1 MSRHILPAQTPT
13 LTIAQLTPHRPVD
26 RFQARDSAGDE
37 SRHHPQGGTPRSH
50 RSYRITIRGPAA
62 AHPPRFGAFMIR
74 QRLAILL
81 VLPIIIAAL
90 APSDATLAQQPL
102 PAAIIQAQSL
112 DAEAQKTIADYIAE
126 PLRKLE
132 SAEFKELKSARE
144 HLLEPLKS
152 ATISVAFRQEYA
164 KGVLPRLAA
173 VAAGKADLNSVNAL
187 RIMGEIGTSDAL
199 DELEKQAADQRIPVR
214 YAALCGIERALQTLT
229 LPAGVALA
237 PGRAAS
243 AVTVL
248 GTRVGIEP
256 EPEVAEVA
264 VRALSRMLS
273 LDRAGFTIVREGAMT
288 ALAAGIRVRAAALAA
303 KPIDSNLSLLVFA
316 GTQAR
321 NAIAQASPQLQ
332 LSTQGRSQ
340 AAEIAG
346 DILAAVVRAAKAN
359 QLGSDPN
366 LRSLAAR
373 AVDTAESAILL
384 IANRA
389 TSATS
394 PGADLAKATPEGDKA
409 FFDKA
414 VTIFGVL
421 SEPPLAFPPDRFLK

>member
-1 MSRHILPAQTPT
+1 
-13 LTIAQLTPHRPVD
+13 
-26 RFQARDSAGDE
+26 
-37 SRHHPQGGTPRSH
+37 
-50 RSYRITIRGPAA
+50 
-62 AHPPRFGAFMIR
+62 MIR